1 MGVRGSSCRMVEDRT
16 GEPNPRPVTCDWCG
30 EVLVSYAGVRVQMA
44 EHDPL
49 DYNWACESCYEK
61 IRHGEL

>member
-1 MGVRGSSCRMVEDRT
+1 MVEDRT
-16 GEPNPRPVTCDWCG
+16 GEPNSRPVTCDWCG
-30 EVLVSYAGVRVQMA
+30 IRLVSYAGVRIQMA

-49 DYNWACESCYEK
+49 DYNWACDDCYEK